1 MNSNEHPHKSGFVS
15 IIGRPNVGKSTL
27 LMALMGEKI
36 SIISPKAQ
44 TTRHRI
50 MGIFSDDHYQIV
62 FSDTPGVIEPKYPLH
77 ESMMD
82 FVDQSLEDADVVII
96 MVELGEKNIADP
108 IKLRL
113 QNLKIPKLVL
123 INKIDLGSQEEVMTK
138 INFWNNEF
146 PDAIKVL
153 PVSALNYFNTAE
165 VLDIIK
171 SLMPENPPYFDKEQL
186 TDKSERFIAS
196 EIIREKIFMRYEKE
210 IPYSVE
216 VEIESFKEEED
227 IIHISAVI
235 YVEREGQKGILIGQK
250 GMALKNVGT
259 AARKEM
265 ENFFK
270 KKIFLKTFVK
280 IKEDWRNDVKSLK
293 KFGYKE

>member
-1 MNSNEHPHKSGFVS
+1 MNSTENPHKSGFVS

-50 MGIFSDDHYQIV
+50 MGIYSDEQYQIV

-96 MVELGEKNIADP
+96 MVELGEKNIAEP

-123 INKIDLGSQEEVMTK
+123 INKIDLGSQEEVMNK
-138 INFWNNEF
+138 INFWINEF

-153 PVSALNYFNTAE
+153 PVSALNYFNTPE

>member
-1 MNSNEHPHKSGFVS
+1 MNSTENPHKSGFVS

-27 LMALMGEKI
+27 LMTLMGEKI

-50 MGIFSDDHYQIV
+50 MGIYSDEQYQIV

-96 MVELGEKNIADP
+96 MVELGEKNIAEP

-123 INKIDLGSQEEVMTK
+123 INKIDLGSQEEVMNK
-138 INFWNNEF
+138 INFWINEF

-153 PVSALNYFNTAE
+153 PVSALNYFNTPE

-280 IKEDWRNDVKSLK
+280 IKEDWRNDIKSLK

>member
-1 MNSNEHPHKSGFVS
+1 MNSNENPHKSGFVS

-50 MGIFSDDHYQIV
+50 MGIYSDEQYQIV

-96 MVELGEKNIADP
+96 MVELGEKNIAEP

-123 INKIDLGSQEEVMTK
+123 INKIDLGSQEEVMNK
-138 INFWNNEF
+138 INFWINEF

-153 PVSALNYFNTAE
+153 PVSALNYFNTPE

-280 IKEDWRNDVKSLK
+280 IKEDWRNDIKSLK